1 MIRIFCLF
9 FLVGIFFSQFSFGE
23 TSNQLVR
30 LWTGLKKW
38 WLLAILLLENRAWKF
53 LSPGVVVGCP
63 VPVPEA
69 CAAFW
74 LLLFLSHRQVVSTS
88 RTPGHTK
95 HFQTIFLTPNVRLC
109 DCPGLVFP
117 SIVSKQLQ
125 VKRQT
130 DKYYVATLEIQVV
143 HRLQKVSGKSG

>member
-1 MIRIFCLF
+1 MKISCTQGSCW
-9 FLVGIFFSQFSFGE
+9 VS
-23 TSNQLVR
+23 
-30 LWTGLKKW
+30 
-38 WLLAILLLENRAWKF
+38 
-53 LSPGVVVGCP
+53 
-63 VPVPEA
+63 
-69 CAAFW
+69 CAAYFF
-74 LLLFLSHRQVVSTS
+74 FLSHHQVVSTS

-130 DKYYVATLEIQVV
+130 DQY
-143 HRLQKVSGKSG
+143 

>member
-1 MIRIFCLF
+1 MKVSFTHGSCWVSCACACAGSLSC
-9 FLVGIFFSQFSFGE
+9 FLVI
-23 TSNQLVR
+23 T
-30 LWTGLKKW
+30 
-38 WLLAILLLENRAWKF
+38 
-53 LSPGVVVGCP
+53 
-63 VPVPEA
+63 
-69 CAAFW
+69 
-74 LLLFLSHRQVVSTS
+74 FLSHRQVVSTS

-130 DKYYVATLEIQVV
+130 DKY
-143 HRLQKVSGKSG
+143 